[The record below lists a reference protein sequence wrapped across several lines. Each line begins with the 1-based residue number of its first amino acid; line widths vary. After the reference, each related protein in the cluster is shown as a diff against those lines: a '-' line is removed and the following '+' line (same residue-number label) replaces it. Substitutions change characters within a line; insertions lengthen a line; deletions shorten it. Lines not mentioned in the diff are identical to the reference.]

1 MGEESEDERL
11 GVGGEKRLKMKDW
24 GGGERRLKMKDGGGG

>member
-11 GVGGEKRLKMKDW
+11 GVGGERRLKRRDW
-24 GGGERRLKMKDGGGG
+24 GGVRGD